1 MSDTVP
7 VDMKLTDLK
16 KLKVVELR
24 VKLKERGLDSKG
36 LKADL
41 VARLWSAL
49 EHQSI
54 TEQQLPSGGDHGSSV
69 TEEIHVDVEEQ
80 HGHISETLQKDVQPW
95 ETVVTGA
102 TTNICSAKRDSTNLE
117 IQTYVTNVTSICDKE
132 STAESSNVTVNV
144 DCHVSSDRTV
154 SCGTQQITFQQHEI
168 EKSSSSIS
176 PDPAKESLSC
186 HLTTSDVPT
195 SEISHTAEWVHDAT
209 PGNHCLVA
217 GEEDKPKI
225 SSPSF
230 IHTNS
235 SRAEDEHLQQLKSVD
250 TISCGPTTPLKNQ
263 GESQSNKRP
272 VEGIRDRG
280 YYEFKEEVQY
290 NRAKNPEFN
299 TEVNEDNKVGDQ
311 LVVLDSY
318 NSDLHFKV
326 GEDGTSGQPLLWEK
340 FPLLWSGCR
349 LSHGVQYGKV
359 SFEIKYVKRLVPCGL
374 EEGMDPEAHV
384 LRVGWS
390 TDDPSLQLGE
400 TELSYAFDSRGRKV
414 TQGWEV
420 DFGEPFSEGDV
431 ISCYAWI
438 SDTEDSELS
447 FYKNGLSLGVAFRLE
462 PSQLE
467 GHTLYPHVLCKNCS
481 VSLNLDP
488 VGAPWYCGPVGF
500 TPLPTLQPHQRTR
513 APQPPASKEECEV
526 VMMVGMPGSGKS
538 RWARAI
544 MAEHPDKR
552 YSLLST
558 DSVLA
563 CMKGVGGAAQR
574 EVALQQAAQC
584 LTQLIR
590 VAAGRRRNYILDQ
603 ANVYLS
609 ARRHKMLLF
618 AGLRRRAVVVF
629 PSDQEWKRRLA
640 QQQRDQAKEVPEEA
654 LLKLK
659 VTFTLPETGDLL
671 EEVLFVELPK
681 EEAQGVLTGYKEE
694 ARQALPSPP
703 KRKKPRHKHNRAP
716 PAGWRPWNT
725 SYRRHPGW
733 MNQPP
738 LAPPPYWG
746 PPPRQDM
753 YGQQRFRNYYSY
765 PTAQW
770 NPYYGGPP
778 GYFTDRNYSNG
789 VGQWY

>member
-7 VDMKLTDLK
+7 VVMKLTDLK

-36 LKADL
+36 LKSEL
-41 VARLWSAL
+41 VARLWSAI

-80 HGHISETLQKDVQPW
+80 YGHTSETLQKDLQPR
-95 ETVVTGA
+95 ETVVT
-102 TTNICSAKRDSTNLE
+102 TTVCSAKGRDLTNLE
-117 IQTYVTNVTSICDKE
+117 TRTYLTDLTSICVEE
-132 STAESSNVTVNV
+132 SPAETGNVPVNV

-154 SCGTQQITFQQHEI
+154 SFVTQQITFQQLEI
-168 EKSSSSIS
+168 EKSSRSIS
-176 PDPAKESLSC
+176 PDGSPC
-186 HLTTSDVPT
+186 HLTTSEEV
-195 SEISHTAEWVHDAT
+195 SHTAETWVHDAT
-209 PGNHCLVA
+209 GPADLCLVA

-225 SSPSF
+225 SNPSY
-230 IHTNS
+230 IMHTNT

-250 TISCGPTTPLKNQ
+250 TTLCGPTTPLKNQ
-263 GESQSNKRP
+263 GESQNNKRLL
-272 VEGIRDRG
+272 EGIRNRG

-290 NRAKNPEFN
+290 NRAKNPESY
-299 TEVNEDNKVGDQ
+299 TEVNEDNKVDDQ

-318 NSDLHFKV
+318 NSDLHFRV
-326 GEDGTSGQPLLWEK
+326 GEDGTSGQPFFWEK

-359 SFEIKYVKRLVPCGL
+359 SFEVKYMKRLVPCGL
-374 EEGMDPEAHV
+374 EKGMDPQPHV

-390 TDDPSLQLGE
+390 TDNPSLQLGE

-414 TQGWEV
+414 TQGREI
-420 DFGEPFSEGDV
+420 DFGETFSEGDI

-438 SDTEDSELS
+438 SDTEESELS

-462 PSQLE
+462 PSQLK

-500 TPLPTLQPHQRTR
+500 TPLPALQHHERTR
-513 APQPPASKEECEV
+513 APQPPASREECEV
-526 VMMVGMPGSGKS
+526 VVMVGMPGSGKT
-538 RWARAI
+538 RLAQAI
-544 MAEHPDKR
+544 MAQHPDKR

-563 CMKGVGGAAQR
+563 CMRGAAQR
-574 EVALQQAAQC
+574 EVVLQQATQC

-590 VAAGRRRNYILDQ
+590 VAAGKRRNYILDQ

-618 AGLRRRAVVVF
+618 SGFRRRAVVVF

-640 QQQRDQAKEVPEEA
+640 QQQREQCKQVPEEA

-681 EEAQGVLTGYKEE
+681 EEAQRVLTRYKEE

-703 KRKKPRHKHNRAP
+703 KRKKHKRNRAP
-716 PAGWRPWNT
+716 PPDWKLWNT
-725 SYRRHPGW
+725 SYKRHPGW
-733 MNQPP
+733 MNPPP

-746 PPPRQDM
+746 PPPGPDV
-753 YGQQRFRNYYSY
+753 YGQQRSRNYYGY
-765 PTAQW
+765 PAAQW

-778 GYFTDRNYSNG
+778 GYFSDRYYTNC